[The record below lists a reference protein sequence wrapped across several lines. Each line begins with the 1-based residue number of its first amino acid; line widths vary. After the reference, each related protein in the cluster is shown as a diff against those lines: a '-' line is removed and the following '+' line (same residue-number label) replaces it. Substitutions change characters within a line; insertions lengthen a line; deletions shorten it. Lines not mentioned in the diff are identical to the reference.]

1 MKVILTQDVKAQG
14 KKGQMID
21 VADGYGRN
29 YLIARGLAIPADNK
43 SINEMKNREASAK
56 HKIEVEKQEA
66 RDIAAKLEGIMLKF
80 SASAGADGKLYLA
93 QHRDQLFSIYGKL
106 YGSVTSKDIA
116 EKLEKEH
123 SVIIDKRKIVLSDP
137 IKTFGAFT
145 IDVKLYPEINGK
157 INVTVTEK

>member
-14 KKGQMID
+14 KKGQMIE
-21 VADGYGRN
+21 VSDGYGRN
-29 YLIARGLAIPADNK
+29 FLIAKGLAIPADNK

-66 RDIAAKLEGIMLKF
+66 RDIAAKLEGIMLMF
-80 SASAGADGKLYLA
+80 PATAGADG
-93 QHRDQLFSIYGKL
+93 RL

-123 SVIIDKRKIVLSDP
+123 GVVIDKRKIVLPDP
-137 IKTFGAFT
+137 IKAFGKYE
-145 IDVKLYPEINGK
+145 IDVKLYPEIGGK

>member
-80 SASAGADGKLYLA
+80 SASAGADGKLY
-93 QHRDQLFSIYGKL
+93 
-106 YGSVTSKDIA
+106 GSVTSKDIA

-123 SVIIDKRKIVLSDP
+123 YVIIDKRKIVLSDP

>member
-43 SINEMKNREASAK
+43 AINELKNREASIQ

-66 RDIAAKLEGIMLKF
+66 RDIAAKLEGILVKF
-80 SASAGADGKLYLA
+80 AVSAGADG
-93 QHRDQLFSIYGKL
+93 RL

-116 EKLEKEH
+116 DELQK
-123 SVIIDKRKIVLSDP
+123 SGVTIDKRKIVLPDP
-137 IKTFGAFT
+137 LKTFGSYT
-145 IDVKLYPEINGK
+145 VDVKLYPEIVGK
-157 INVTVTEK
+157 INVVITEK